1 MGKRIKDALD
11 TLDTELQEMVN
22 DGELEP
28 LNVPVLEDAP
38 LKKIRKPRIPNK
50 PNKKTDKPDGVL
62 AMVNRASE
70 IFNNAYQKV
79 MTDRIYDAF
88 SAHVVA
94 LSPNPQHPLCW
105 SISVEV
111 QLNAQKVYAMER
123 VISNLREDCEVL
135 ALQCAED
142 LFENG
147 RCYADRF
154 GIRLGK

>member
-28 LNVPVLEDAP
+28 LNVPAVEDTP

-50 PNKKTDKPDGVL
+50 PNKKAEKPDGVL
-62 AMVNRASE
+62 AMVTRAGE
-70 IFNNAYQKV
+70 IFGNAYKSV
-79 MTDRIYDAF
+79 MTDRLYDAF
-88 SAHVVA
+88 SAHVVTM
-94 LSPNPQHPLCW
+94 SPNWQYPLCW

-111 QLNAQKVYAMER
+111 QLNAQKVYGIER
-123 VISNLREDCEVL
+123 VITNLRADCEML
-135 ALQCAED
+135 AAECAKD
-142 LFENG
+142 ITENG